1 MYDAKIGI
9 LKSAEIVSVI
19 RFEDSTSKKRVF
31 LDGNLSFNEIL
42 FRLNG
47 RNETFYNNRI
57 LINSPNTAEFLPKMK
72 KQNKYYAD
80 IHESGEC
87 IDIFFET
94 KSQISENPFVINLQN
109 SNAKSL
115 FVKLEKIW
123 SEKAGGYYLN
133 AMSVFYEILYEMELA
148 EKKYNTN
155 SAYSLISPAE
165 DYINKNYC
173 NININMQGLADM
185 CGISYS
191 YFKRLFAEKY
201 GMTPVKYI
209 TQLKMDKAIELLRI
223 NNTWNIT
230 QISSMVGYD
239 NVYYFSKVFKDIFGC
254 SPTKYNKVKLK

>member
-1 MYDAKIGI
+1 
-9 LKSAEIVSVI
+9 
-19 RFEDSTSKKRVF
+19 
-31 LDGNLSFNEIL
+31 
-42 FRLNG
+42 
-47 RNETFYNNRI
+47 
-57 LINSPNTAEFLPKMK
+57 
-72 KQNKYYAD
+72 
-80 IHESGEC
+80 
-87 IDIFFET
+87 
-94 KSQISENPFVINLQN
+94 
-109 SNAKSL
+109 
-115 FVKLEKIW
+115 
-123 SEKAGGYYLN
+123 
-133 AMSVFYEILYEMELA
+133 MELA

-155 SAYSLISPAE
+155 SAYIIISPAE
-165 DYINKNYC
+165 DYIHKNYC

-201 GMTPVKYI
+201 DMTPVKYI